1 MIKMQDTKWKLS
13 HEFYDLIDSMIHD
26 NHEQNQITSD
36 NDYKNDYKY
45 ELLKD
50 IYWSFIDNEPDI
62 SNYEIQYNSQDCKAT
77 TIQNIS
83 IEKDNYILKFEF
95 KNLKALD
102 EDKDPSLMKTEQI
115 FDKHYSFDNSN
126 KEKLTVVCNPIAN
139 KTNEPYFYWPNDD
152 VIKHKA
158 KELGYSNKELKI
170 DQVNQEMSV

>member
-1 MIKMQDTKWKLS
+1 MVKMQDAKWIVS
-13 HEFYDLIDSMIHD
+13 HEFFDMIDSMIHD
-26 NHEQNQITSD
+26 NHEQNQITS
-36 NDYKNDYKY
+36 NNDYKY

-50 IYWSFIDNEPDI
+50 IYWSFAGNEPDI

-95 KNLKALD
+95 ENPKALD
-102 EDKDPSLMKTEQI
+102 DDKDFLMKADEF

-126 KEKLTVVCNPIAN
+126 KEKLTFICNPIIDE
-139 KTNEPYFYWPNDD
+139 TNPPYFYWPNDEK
-152 VIKHKA
+152 IMIKA

-170 DQVNQEMSV
+170 NQVNQEMSV

>member
-1 MIKMQDTKWKLS
+1 MVKMQDAKWKVS

-26 NHEQNQITSD
+26 NHEKNQITSS
-36 NDYKNDYKY
+36 NDYKY

-77 TIQNIS
+77 TIQEIS

-95 KNLKALD
+95 ENLKALD
-102 EDKDPSLMKTEQI
+102 EDKNPGLMKAEQI

-139 KTNEPYFYWPNDD
+139 NTNEPYFYWPDD
-152 VIKHKA
+152 DIIANKA

-170 DQVNQEMSV
+170 NQVNQERSM